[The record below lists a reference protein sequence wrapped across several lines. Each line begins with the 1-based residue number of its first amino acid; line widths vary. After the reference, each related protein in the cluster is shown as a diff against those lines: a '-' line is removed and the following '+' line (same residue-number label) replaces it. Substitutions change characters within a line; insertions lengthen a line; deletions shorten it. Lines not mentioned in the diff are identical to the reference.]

1 MNISDYVDLIRQRL
15 GFLVVFAFFMPSSFV
30 FYRFESGV
38 APIFLS
44 IVGAAGGLIT
54 FEGITFDLVFFSLDP
69 ELTLTLWLYGLTLF
83 TGMNTVTIHYLWE
96 YSLGKR
102 NMRDVLIVVIFML
115 ALAFLVGGFIGIPF
129 PIVSVAVILR
139 LLSTRKESE
148 GITEKQRTGEADD
161 VFKAEYMNERTT
173 TQQIPRFFVHGTL
186 FSILGIVYGLLWP
199 VLVGIAL
206 STGSRL
212 GSTALLVLI
221 VLAFGSLFL
230 GMGLINAWVSE
241 RVWKIEW
248 TYGLGTLLLSG
259 IILFVVT
266 QLMVS
271 PMSMIV
277 GMYLESSM
285 FAVVTVF
292 IIRYTLISTIIGIAG
307 WVLSYK
313 FRPKETTRPASEEQ
327 VSIDPIMRSNDG
339 LEL

>member
-1 MNISDYVDLIRQRL
+1 MNVSDYVDLIRQRL

-30 FYRFESGV
+30 FYQFESGV

-44 IVGAAGGLIT
+44 IIGAAGGLIT

-83 TGMNTVTIHYLWE
+83 TGMNTVTIHYLWM

-102 NMRDVLIVVIFML
+102 RMRDVLAVVILML
-115 ALAFLVGGFIGIPF
+115 ALAFLAGGFIGLPF

-139 LLSTRKESE
+139 LFSTRKESE

-161 VFKAEYMNERTT
+161 VFNAEDPNERTA

-186 FSILGIVYGLLWP
+186 FSILCLVYGLLWP
-199 VLVGIAL
+199 ILVGVAL
-206 STGSRL
+206 STGSHL
-212 GSTALLVLI
+212 GSTALLILI
-221 VLAFGSLFL
+221 ALTFGSLFL

-241 RVWKIEW
+241 KIWKIEW
-248 TYGLGTLLLSG
+248 SYGLGTLLLSG

-277 GMYLESSM
+277 GMYLESSL
-285 FAVVTVF
+285 FAVVIVF
-292 IIRYTLISTIIGIAG
+292 IIRYTLISAIIGIAG

-313 FRPKETTRPASEEQ
+313 FGPEETIKPVSEEQ
-327 VSIDPIMRSNDG
+327 VLVDPFMKSDDI

>member
-1 MNISDYVDLIRQRL
+1 MNVSDYVDLIRQRL

-30 FYRFESGV
+30 FYQFESGV

-44 IVGAAGGLIT
+44 IIGAAGGLIT

-115 ALAFLVGGFIGIPF
+115 ALAFLAGGFIGIPF

-139 LLSTRKESE
+139 LLSTRTESE

-161 VFKAEYMNERTT
+161 VFKAEDMNERMAIK
-173 TQQIPRFFVHGTL
+173 QIPRFFVHGTL
-186 FSILGIVYGLLWP
+186 FSILGIIYALLWAI
-199 VLVGIAL
+199 LVGIAL
-206 STGSRL
+206 STGSHL
-212 GSTALLVLI
+212 GSTVLLILFA
-221 VLAFGSLFL
+221 LAFGSLFL
-230 GMGLINAWVSE
+230 GIGLINAWLSE
-241 RVWKIEW
+241 RIWKIEW
-248 TYGLGTLLLSG
+248 SYGLGTLLLSG

-266 QLMVS
+266 QLMVN

-285 FAVVTVF
+285 FAVVIVF

-313 FRPKETTRPASEEQ
+313 FRSKETIGPVSEEQ
-327 VSIDPIMRSNDG
+327 VAIDPFTRSNDG
-339 LEL
+339 LDL